1 MNTSPIPS
9 NRVSAWWR
17 VDKSRRA
24 GAVGIRAHS
33 PDGAFLV
40 EVDAGQSPGT
50 VHVSFSEHGVA
61 VPPAE
66 IDADTWLDVLQVE
79 IELVKRIKE
88 VAS

>member
-1 MNTSPIPS
+1 MNTRPIPS
-9 NRVSAWWR
+9 NRVSASWR
-17 VDKSRRA
+17 VDKSPRA
-24 GAVGIRAHS
+24 GDVGLRAHS
-33 PDGAFLV
+33 PCGDFVV
-40 EVDAGQSPGT
+40 EVSAGQTPGT
-50 VHVSFSEHGVA
+50 VQVSFAEHGVA